1 MKTNVG
7 SKNRFPEFQKRFNE
21 LRGSMSQKDFAKK
34 IGVSTPTVGFY
45 ENGERV
51 PDALTLLMIADT
63 CNVSVDYLLGRAECK
78 TADNESI
85 RNVIGLSDEAI
96 DQLRSLSAMKVPKY
110 VYISAPELL
119 SEIITYRAFKA
130 FIHEMI
136 TLHTESKNAIKNLL
150 KYVKAT
156 NEDFKRAREIC
167 EEYGLIPTAPNKS
180 IESQKARVI
189 DYFEEIIFHIC
200 GGIDYHNEFK
210 RTAIENIQNKAIKR
224 SDNEKGSSMLV
235 EVEETDNGEHNEAD

>member
-1 MKTNVG
+1 MKTSVVN
-7 SKNRFPEFQKRFNE
+7 KNRFPEFQKRFNE
-21 LRGSMSQKDFAKK
+21 LRGEMSQKDFAKK

-51 PDALTLLMIADT
+51 PDALTLLRIADIFD
-63 CNVSVDYLLGRAECK
+63 VSVDYLLGRAECK

-85 RNVIGLSDEAI
+85 KKAIGFSDEAI
-96 DQLRSLSAMKVPKY
+96 DQLRKLSAVKVPDH
-110 VYISAPELL
+110 VYISVPDLL

-130 FIHEMI
+130 FLHEMI
-136 TLHTESKNAIKNLL
+136 ILHTESRNAIENLT
-150 KYVKAT
+150 KFVKAT
-156 NEDFKRAREIC
+156 NEDIERARVIC
-167 EEYGLIPTAPNKS
+167 EEYGLIPSAPNKS
-180 IESQKARVI
+180 IENQKALVI

-224 SDNEKGSSMLV
+224 NEKG
-235 EVEETDNGEHNEAD
+235 EIIN